1 VELKSSD
8 AQAAT
13 IVLNK
18 TELGLVGNLLNELAN
33 GVRISDQDLQ
43 ARRGQSRLDVR
54 ELLAEF
60 SKIYR
65 ALPPEQK

>member
-1 VELKSSD
+1 MELKSSD